1 MIEQLSCFRS
11 QGKKA
16 GLITLAAHANLRF
29 RQQQIVVIQ
38 VQNLLGAE
46 TLQQH
51 QTDYS
56 QIA

>member
-1 MIEQLSCFRS
+1 MIEQLSCFRR
-11 QGKKA
+11 QGKKT
-16 GLITLAAHANLRF
+16 GLTTLAAHANLGF

-51 QTDYS
+51 QTDYG